1 MHERRSAESVFAAL
15 RVLFPQDSRVLDLDL
30 AALCD
35 WSDFASGVWQEIEVA
50 VPLLG
55 VMCVGGASF
64 VHTEEFSRFFP
75 CECFSSF
82 NVAKAWVLPLYRNT
96 PSNNALLSEISA
108 AIGIPSA
115 KLSARENCGLLVIFS
130 GFTESSM
137 DASVAVKLLPVFS
150 PSLPLSLARN
160 MFDIY
165 QRHFFTSTCSAGI
178 TGDAESQ
185 SCSKTVGFECRR
197 TDDDSKPLLFLAL
210 KKFLDPAVS
219 VTRQPLLKRAAKL
232 ILACSQTMPLDV
244 FRCGLVDIML
254 KLPPSTDSDDCML
267 RAIGEVT
274 ARLCVLPV
282 APSNPCDVLD
292 STAPNNW
299 PDILDA
305 RIAEI
310 HRVGHRTF
318 DGMVRA
324 FLCGRRQFVQSCGDL
339 HPGIVDA
346 LHAALSDH
354 FRAHYA
360 SSQVYHDCILHCC
373 ATGFRRAQ
381 HPLQQHSSPAVC
393 ATPAPVV
400 SSRPQAP
407 SHAVAS
413 DALVDLKDGDYS
425 CRDIVCVIRCL
436 ISMLLSGEFNYR
448 HIRPCVSFLS
458 AFALLQSSTPELESL
473 YVGFGAILDCV
484 IPAIDPRNDQFLHI
498 CILPRHI
505 CEVVTMFKGLELSR
519 VCAEGETVENAVSS
533 LGWCEVCIGSED
545 NYCSG
550 TRLPLLHSAVLDAF
564 SRRPGSLTVSEL
576 VAETKF
582 QFQTVHRCLCA
593 LVDMGF
599 LRSEAVSASGEAVF
613 SVASMPPVVPSTNKV
628 VLIEQQQQCPSP
640 LCVDTVA
647 AYIEICSIILNAIIR
662 YSNSSNSAL
671 VPEARLIATVSRSEC
686 VPPADVYSAI
696 YYMVARNII
705 KRVST
710 GIATFI
716 GLARDTGPDGLSAC
730 SAADSAAAAADTPF
744 LKFGESRSIH
754 KVVVFAIS
762 DTDRLHVTSRDPFP
776 QPLFQRC
783 MISLNPSCC
792 VELGHKGRAEDLL
805 TRTINQL
812 CTCSNLSF
820 LIAAKELMNSHGY
833 PERVLIKYIDSAL
846 HASMFSE
853 DVLCKTE
860 VAGATAFGDGVPRCH
875 VCTDM
880 NDLIQLPCKHC
891 ICEECFADRFL
902 NEKSQHAF
910 GALPGDQTPVS
921 HVTDDDSHLADYF
934 SCPFCKSPLGAQFWS
949 EFPNRLTRSQNKK
962 PNVERVTLE
971 LVHRKIVLNSLRVL
985 RMDALSTIA
994 RCRGRKDVD
1003 SLNSQHNWCYVVSL
1017 NNSHPVMCQGRFF
1030 DRITDIKNA
1039 DSSHGISSIEYQW
1052 KELEKKISE
1061 QSQGAVASDAA
1072 AVDELKPHFVSDS
1085 ERPSSEAGRL
1095 MDFRMCPVCFFGNI
1109 VNTACAN
1116 MGTHHGEQNSINGT
1130 TTRVLSSSQPAAR
1143 PCSAHFCCSM
1153 HPVWVF
1159 LRDVERLAKE

>member
-1 MHERRSAESVFAAL
+1 M
-15 RVLFPQDSRVLDLDL
+15 LDLDL
-30 AALCD
+30 AALCE
-35 WSDFASGVWQEIEVA
+35 WSDFSSGVWQEIEVA
-50 VPLLG
+50 VPLFG

-82 NVAKAWVLPLYRNT
+82 NVAKAWVLPRYRNT

-108 AIGIPSA
+108 AIDIPSA

-150 PSLPLSLARN
+150 PSLPLSLTRN

-165 QRHFFTSTCSAGI
+165 QRHFFTATCSAGV
-178 TGDAESQ
+178 TEDAKSQ
-185 SCSKTVGFECRR
+185 SSSNTLNFECRHM
-197 TDDDSKPLLFLAL
+197 DDASKALLFHAL
-210 KKFLDPAVS
+210 KRFLDPAVS
-219 VTRQPLLKRAAKL
+219 VTRLPLLKRAAKL
-232 ILACSQTMPLDV
+232 ILACSQSMPLDV
-244 FRCGLVDIML
+244 LRCGLVDMML
-254 KLPPSTDSDDCML
+254 KLPPGTDSDDCML

-274 ARLCVLPV
+274 ARVCVLPV
-282 APSNPCDVLD
+282 VPSNPCDILD

-324 FLCGRRQFVQSCGDL
+324 FLCGRSQFGQSCGDL
-339 HPGIVDA
+339 HPGIVNA
-346 LHAALSDH
+346 LHAALSAH

-360 SSQVYHDCILHCC
+360 SSQAYHDCILYCC
-373 ATGFRRAQ
+373 ANGFRRVQ
-381 HPLQQHSSPAVC
+381 HPLQQHSSPPAC
-393 ATPAPVV
+393 ATPAPIV
-400 SSRPQAP
+400 PAAGLQAP
-407 SHAVAS
+407 SHAVTA
-413 DALVDLKDGDYS
+413 DALVDLKEGDYS
-425 CRDIVCVIRCL
+425 CSDLVCVIRCL
-436 ISMLLSGEFNYR
+436 ISMLLGGEFNFH
-448 HIRPCVSFLS
+448 HIRPCVSFLN
-458 AFALLQSSTPELESL
+458 ACALLQSSTPELESL
-473 YVGFGAILDCV
+473 YVSFGAILDCV

-533 LGWCEVCIGSED
+533 LGWCEVSNGSEEND
-545 NYCSG
+545 RCG
-550 TRLPLLHSAVLDAF
+550 TRLPLLYGAVLDAF
-564 SRRPGSLTVSEL
+564 SRRSGSLTVSEL
-576 VAETKF
+576 SAETKF

-599 LRSEAVSASGEAVF
+599 LRSEAALSSGEAVF
-613 SVASMPPVVPSTNKV
+613 SVVSMPPVVPSTNKV
-628 VLIEQQQQCPSP
+628 VLIDHQQQCPSP
-640 LCVDTVA
+640 LSVDTVA

-662 YSNSSNSAL
+662 YSNSSNCAL

-686 VPPADVYSAI
+686 VPAAHVYSAI
-696 YYMVARNII
+696 YYMVARSII

-716 GLARDTGPDGLSAC
+716 GLSRDTGADDLSAC
-730 SAADSAAAAADTPF
+730 CTADLDAAAADGSDAPL

-762 DTDRLHVTSRDPFP
+762 DIARLHATSRDPFP

-783 MISLNPSCC
+783 MVSLNPSCC
-792 VELGHKGRAEDLL
+792 VDLGHKFRAEDLL

-812 CTCSNLSF
+812 CICSNLSF

-833 PERVLIKYIDSAL
+833 PERVLIKYIDNAL
-846 HASMFSE
+846 HASMFSD

-860 VAGATAFGDGVPRCH
+860 VAGVTAFGDGIPRCH

-921 HVTDDDSHLADYF
+921 HVTDDESHPADYF
-934 SCPFCKSPLGAQFWS
+934 SCPFCKSPLGVQFWS
-949 EFPNRLTRSQNKK
+949 EFPNRLTRSQNNK

-971 LVHRKIVLNSLRVL
+971 LVHRKIVVNSLRVL

-994 RCRGRKDVD
+994 RCRGSIDAD
-1003 SLNSQHNWCYVVSL
+1003 SLNSQHNWCYVASL

-1039 DSSHGISSIEYQW
+1039 DSSHGISSIEHQW

-1061 QSQGAVASDAA
+1061 KNQGAGASDAA

-1085 ERPSSEAGRL
+1085 ERPSTEAGRL

-1116 MGTHHGEQNSINGT
+1116 MGTHHGEQNSINGM
-1130 TTRVLSSSQPAAR
+1130 TTRVLSSCQPAAH
-1143 PCSAHFCCSM
+1143 PYSTHFCCSM
-1153 HPVWVF
+1153 YTVWVF